1 MSKRRVAVG
10 VLAALLLSIPVIA
23 QPPGKPAADPAIAA
37 VSADAFFFA
46 SVKVSKLWDSPA
58 AKPLRD
64 WVASQKA
71 GSFDRALGLQP
82 AELDRLT
89 LFAATA
95 DPEAGGAPLILVTTR
110 QKYSEEKVLK
120 AMNGGTTPTGR
131 VQASDR
137 AFEIE
142 GGAFRWVVFLDNRTI
157 LYVPCDLDHRSIAP
171 KLLARL
177 RAPKPDGPL
186 ASALAIA
193 ANHDLMVS
201 VDVRQLDDIAREFKL
216 DSDKQFAPYLGLLK
230 AKTATLTAD
239 FDKSA
244 RVQFTLAFP
253 DADSAKRNAPVL
265 ENGMKALAALLTE
278 VGADSSADPALRVL
292 ATWATTVVKNAKVT
306 TTGTNVVATADAPF
320 ADDMTKLVAVL
331 PKQLLSTRNERLA
344 INNLKQLAIAMHNIH
359 DVYGHCTSD
368 VMPGGG
374 AKPLAMSWR
383 VQILPY
389 IEQDNLYKQLD
400 MTKPWDDPANLKL
413 LEGFEMPKVFEFPGR
428 AAPKGHTYFRIFKMP
443 KDAKGTERPFLKEGE
458 RGPRLTDITDGTSN
472 TLMIVEAGEAVPWYK
487 PDVLAYDGK
496 LPLPQLG
503 DPNTERFLA
512 ALGDGSVRSF
522 RSRVLGEKTIRGL
535 ITINGGEVFELPR

>member
-1 MSKRRVAVG
+1 MSKRSVAVG
-10 VLAALLLSIPVIA
+10 VITALAVSVAATA
-23 QPPGKPAADPAIAA
+23 QPPGKPAADPAIAP
-37 VSADAFFFA
+37 VSADSFFFA

-95 DPEAGGAPLILVTTR
+95 DSEAGGAPLILVTTR
-110 QKYSEEKVLK
+110 QQYSEEKVLK
-120 AMNGGTTPTGR
+120 AMNGGTMPNGR

-171 KLLARL
+171 KLLAHL
-177 RAPKPDGPL
+177 RAPKPDGPI
-186 ASALAIA
+186 ASALAVA

-244 RVQFTLAFP
+244 KVQFTLAFP
-253 DADSAKRNAPVL
+253 DAVSAKRNAPVL
-265 ENGMKALAALLTE
+265 ENGIKALAALLTE
-278 VGADSSADPALRVL
+278 VGADSSAEPALRVL

-320 ADDMTKLVAVL
+320 ADDVTKLVAVL

-344 INNLKQLAIAMHNIH
+344 INNLKQLAIAMHAFH
-359 DVYGHCTSD
+359 DANNRCPSD
-368 VMPGGG
+368 VMQGGD
-374 AKPLAMSWR
+374 KLIAMSWR

-389 IEQDNLYKQLD
+389 IEQANLYNQLD

-428 AAPKGHTYFRIFKMP
+428 AAPKGHTYFRIFMMP
-443 KDAKGTERPFLKEGE
+443 KDAKGKDQPFLKEGE
-458 RGPRLTDITDGTSN
+458 RGPTLPAITDGTSN
-472 TLMIVEAGEAVPWYK
+472 TFMIVEAGEAVPWYK

-503 DPNTERFLA
+503 DPNHDRFLA
-512 ALGDGSVRSF
+512 AMGDGSVQSF
-522 RSRVLGEKTIRGL
+522 RSRVLGEKTLRGL
-535 ITINGGEVFELPR
+535 ITINGGEVFELPK